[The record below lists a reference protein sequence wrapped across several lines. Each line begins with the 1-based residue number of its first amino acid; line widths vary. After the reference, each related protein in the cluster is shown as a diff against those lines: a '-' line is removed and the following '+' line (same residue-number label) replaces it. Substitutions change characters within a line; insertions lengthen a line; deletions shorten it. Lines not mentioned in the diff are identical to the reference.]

1 MSDRLPTNGVA
12 RGEARDADAARF
24 GAARILIV
32 VVFGVIAAWFL
43 YDGIG
48 SLVNLPQL
56 FDQLGLADETP
67 WVALWLGA
75 VQAPV
80 LFVAV
85 ALGAARQPVG
95 RYALVLIATLGVI
108 AAVRLSLI
116 AVATGVITFFPAS

>member
-1 MSDRLPTNGVA
+1 MSDIDAEPTA
-12 RGEARDADAARF
+12 REPDAARF
-24 GAARILIV
+24 GAARILLV

-56 FDQLGLADETP
+56 FGQLGIAAETP
-67 WVALWLGA
+67 WAALWLGA

-80 LFVAV
+80 IFTAA
-85 ALGAARQPVG
+85 ALAARRLPVG

-108 AAVRLSLI
+108 AALRLSLI
-116 AVATGVITFFPAS
+116 AVATGVITVFPAS

>member
-1 MSDRLPTNGVA
+1 MSDELTTDETAETEPV
-12 RGEARDADAARF
+12 RF
-24 GAARILIV
+24 GAARILVV

-67 WVALWLGA
+67 WAALWLGA

-80 LFVAV
+80 LFAAAAV
-85 ALGAARQPVG
+85 VAARQPVG

-116 AVATGVITFFPAS
+116 AVATGVITFFPAG